1 LQWGALVFVL
11 FWFYRNTY
19 RVNCTM
25 TVNKAIT
32 SPAIALSQDS
42 MPKSIT
48 TRYERCKSAD
58 DSITRLYEYNIT
70 KNDASLPHWRLHD
83 PSSVESSKH
92 LRGVISLKPGD
103 ASQASDIEVRI
114 IIEST
119 SKTDAEN
126 VISVQTDSVL
136 SLDYVLAEDE
146 DEDICT
152 QVSIDIFLRP
162 QQEPL
167 LHLSTLEIRSE
178 ILDIDIGGSLGWH
191 VDNFIT
197 HTSHGENN
205 FEGTRNPD
213 PLITHNVTVS
223 SISGTIFGWYLCDG
237 NLNIH
242 AESSIVVVY
251 LVPTY
256 TFRTERP
263 FNPESISVTT
273 TTGELNVVAM
283 FEYWPVHALN
293 HTTQIH
299 TTSGNLY
306 AQVPHGSLTNLSSL
320 SGNITSYIRTYG
332 ALHPDDPSEIHTSSG
347 GGITRLRLDNP
358 EPRSDLEPFYNPL
371 LRTTSSHHV
380 GAGNMLLQYP
390 FSWWGDVAAEVGNG
404 TLLFNA
410 SALDKVERGDGYV
423 RAKRGKESRL
433 EARVGTGE
441 LELSVGIWDSKPWN
455 DL

>member
-1 LQWGALVFVL
+1 VLV
-11 FWFYRNTY
+11 WFYRNTY
-19 RVNCTM
+19 RVNCTV
-25 TVNKAIT
+25 TVNKPIT
-32 SPAIALSQDS
+32 SPAMALSQDPL
-42 MPKSIT
+42 PKSIT
-48 TRYERCKSAD
+48 AQYERCKSVD
-58 DSITRLYEYNIT
+58 DSTTRLYEYNIT

-83 PSSVESSKH
+83 TSSVESSKH
-92 LRGVISLKPGD
+92 LRGVINLKPGD
-103 ASQASDIEVRI
+103 ALQSSDIEVRI
-114 IIEST
+114 TIEST

-126 VISVQTDSVL
+126 VISVQTDSAL
-136 SLDYVLAEDE
+136 SLDYVLAQDE
-146 DEDICT
+146 DGDICT
-152 QVSIDIFLRP
+152 QVRIDISLRP

-167 LHLSTLEIRSE
+167 LHLSTLKIRSE
-178 ILDIDIGGSLGWH
+178 ILDIDIGGSLGWR

-197 HTSHGENN
+197 HTSHGEND
-205 FEGTRNPD
+205 FEGTRYPD

-237 NLNIH
+237 NLNVH
-242 AESSIVVVY
+242 AESSFVVVY

-256 TFRTERP
+256 PFRTERP

-293 HTTQIH
+293 HTIQIH
-299 TTSGNLY
+299 TTSGDLY

-358 EPRSDLEPFYNPL
+358 EPRSDAEPFYNPL

-380 GAGNMLLQYP
+380 GAGKMLLQYP
-390 FSWWGDVAAEVGNG
+390 FSWWGDVGAEVGNG
-404 TLLFNA
+404 TLVFNA
-410 SALDKVERGDGYV
+410 SALDQVERGDGYV
-423 RAKRGKESRL
+423 RANRGKESCL

-441 LELSVGIWDSKPWN
+441 LDLSMGIWDSKPWAG
-455 DL
+455 L